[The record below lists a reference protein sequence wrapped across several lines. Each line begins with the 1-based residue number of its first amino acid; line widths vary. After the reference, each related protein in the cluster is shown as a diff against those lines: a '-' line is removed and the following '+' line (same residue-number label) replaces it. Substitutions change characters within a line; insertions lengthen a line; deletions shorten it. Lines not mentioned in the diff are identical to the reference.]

1 MDVAFSRDQ
10 PEKVYVQHRLWEQR
24 RDVVDWLEDGA
35 FFYVCGDGNAMAK
48 DVRAALVRAHADVKA
63 LAPDAAE
70 QAVRAIERCKR
81 YLQDV
86 Y

>member
-1 MDVAFSRDQ
+1 
-10 PEKVYVQHRLWEQR
+10 VQHRLWQRR
-24 RDVVDWLEDGA
+24 RDVIDWLDGGA
-35 FFYVCGDGNAMAK
+35 FLYLCGDAKAMAK
-48 DVRAALVRAHADVKA
+48 DVRAALVRAYADVKA

-70 QAVRAIERCKR
+70 RAVGELERSKR